1 MRTETF
7 YYDNSGYYGY
17 VLFSGTNAELRGLL
31 NALGRGDKEHG
42 FGWHRWGR
50 SFRPADNGTV
60 YDYYIRL
67 RSKTG
72 TKPAP
77 GVVEAFL
84 KEALPPRETLTG
96 ESERELALDDAPELD
111 GGGRAC

>member
-1 MRTETF
+1 MA
-7 YYDNSGYYGY
+7 SAG
-17 VLFSGTNAELRGLL
+17 
-31 NALGRGDKEHG
+31 
-42 FGWHRWGR
+42 HRWGR

-96 ESERELALDDAPELD
+96 ESERELAQDDAPNSSAAHRSILNN
-111 GGGRAC
+111 GTKNPKSWNSCSKTKSGVTKI